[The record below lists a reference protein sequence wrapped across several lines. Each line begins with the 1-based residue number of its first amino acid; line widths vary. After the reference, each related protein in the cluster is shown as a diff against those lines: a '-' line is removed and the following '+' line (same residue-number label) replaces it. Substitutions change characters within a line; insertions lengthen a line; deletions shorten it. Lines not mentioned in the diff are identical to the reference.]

1 MRRLFP
7 RIASLVVP
15 ALVLLLLLLP
25 AAGLAGCATTD
36 ITVDR
41 DPTLSFAGRT
51 TYVWRKRDP
60 AGRPAPAVEEGEPP
74 AGAPQ
79 IVADSI
85 LDSRI
90 RNAVDTQLA
99 ALGFELRPPGTVS
112 PDFLLDYYAA
122 TESRVDVMTISKY
135 TDNPAYQYSGGRLR
149 RVYGRQ
155 YQDTTTYE
163 YEQGTLI
170 LDIVDP
176 PTNRL
181 IWRASAQ
188 AEVDRTATQEK
199 RDRRLAE
206 AVAKML
212 ARLPTD

>member
-1 MRRLFP
+1 MG
-7 RIASLVVP
+7 SEMSGST
-15 ALVLLLLLLP
+15 
-25 AAGLAGCATTD
+25 AA
-36 ITVDR
+36 
-41 DPTLSFAGRT
+41 
-51 TYVWRKRDP
+51 
-60 AGRPAPAVEEGEPP
+60 PAPGLTVNTSVSTLISQLRLQQALIGWQSGSTIFFSGGFCQG
-74 AGAPQ
+74 GA
-79 IVADSI
+79 
-85 LDSRI
+85 I
-90 RNAVDTQLA
+90 RTFSSTA
-99 ALGFELRPPGTVS
+99 VS

-122 TESRVDVMTISKY
+122 TETRIEVTTISRY

-155 YQDTTTYE
+155 YQDTTAYE

-176 PTNRL
+176 ASNRL

-188 AEVDRTATQEK
+188 AEVDRRASQEK

-206 AVAKML
+206 AVARML